1 MLHRNMKGNAMTT
14 IDILTIER
22 RAREM
27 RAREVQRLLGLLG
40 VSLRSLLQS
49 VGKGLRLRFSWNPQ
63 HRRHC

>member
-1 MLHRNMKGNAMTT
+1 MNT

-27 RAREVQRLLGLLG
+27 RAREIQRLLGLLG
-40 VSLRSLLQS
+40 ASLRSLLQAA
-49 VGKGLRLRFSWNPQ
+49 GKGLRQRFSWNPQ